1 MTMGTTYAGMDA
13 HARTIH
19 VAVLRPG
26 AKGPEEWQLANEPRA
41 VKRLARRL
49 RRAAGGPVVACYEAG
64 PTGFALQR
72 QLDAEG
78 IDCRVIAPALIP
90 RRPGDRVK
98 TDRRDARKLAE
109 LLRAELLTE
118 VHPPTE
124 DQEAVRD
131 LCRAREAAVS
141 DCTRARHRLSKL
153 LLRRGLPY
161 DGRAWTERHRR
172 WLLGLRFEHPAAQA
186 TFDDHLRALEGVE
199 ERLRTL
205 ERELALCAES
215 EDYSEAVGVLRCFR
229 GVDTVTAM
237 TVLAELGDIT
247 RFGNARQLMAYLGL
261 TPSEYSSGGRTQRGG
276 ITKTGNAHVRRLL
289 VESAWHY
296 RHPPRVGTGLR
307 KRREGQPGWAVACAD
322 RAQSRLY
329 RRYRQLTANGKPTV
343 VANTAVARELA
354 GHIWEVLRIQAER
367 RPAA

>member
-26 AKGPEEWQLANEPRA
+26 ASGPEEWRGASAPRA
-41 VKRLARRL
+41 VKRRARRL
-49 RRAAGGPVVACYEAG
+49 RRDAGGAVVACYEAG

-72 QLDAEG
+72 QLEAEG

-141 DCTRARHRLSKL
+141 DRTRARHRLSKL
-153 LLRRGLPY
+153 LLRKGVAY
-161 DGRAWTERHRR
+161 DGRAWTQRHRR
-172 WLLGLRFEHPAAQA
+172 WLLTLRFEHPAAQA
-186 TFDDHLRALEGVE
+186 AFDDHLRALEGVE

-215 EDYSEAVGVLRCFR
+215 EDYREAVGVLRCFR

-247 RFGNARQLMAYLGL
+247 RFQSARQLMAYLGL
-261 TPSEYSSGGRTQRGG
+261 TPSEYSSGGRTQRGA

-296 RHPPRVGTGLR
+296 RHPPRVGRDLS

-322 RAQSRLY
+322 RAQSRLH
-329 RRYRQLTANGKPTV
+329 RRYRLLTAHGKPTV
-343 VANTAVARELA
+343 VANVAIARELA
-354 GHIWEVLRIQAER
+354 GYVWEALHLQVKR
-367 RPAA
+367 RAAA